1 MIKVNETKSKITPA
15 TKTVKLENISLADMH
30 LIDTDT
36 DTGEDITQQV
46 IDELPEGT
54 ETVNF
59 NIKVELP
66 EEE

>member
-30 LIDTDT
+30 LVDT

>member
-15 TKTVKLENISLADMH
+15 TKTEKLENISLADMH
-30 LIDTDT
+30 LVDT